1 MRSKLL
7 SLLFVIFIW
16 GNSAWINAL
25 NSFNAKPFVVV
36 LDAGHGGKDP
46 GNLGNG
52 FKEKDIVLDVVLQ
65 MGKILEKTA
74 GSRSYIPVQPTPS
87 WNYTNV
93 PPLPTV

>member
-1 MRSKLL
+1 MWII
-7 SLLFVIFIW
+7 LFVIFIW

-65 MGKILEKTA
+65 MGKILEKDDRFKVIGDTNGVQKLVLYG
-74 GSRSYIPVQPTPS
+74 GSA
-87 WNYTNV
+87 
-93 PPLPTV
+93 LPMWCY